1 MPTNSQVVA
10 GLVAQTVPPDRE
22 CITNLTQV
30 LQGAVDYLSVIV
42 NTQTIPGS
50 PGGDSIAQQALQV
63 AQLALTTAQQAVAAI
78 PPTRSDQAIA
88 LPTGDSTIALSWA
101 DPLPDTNY
109 AVIGT
114 YIGAAPSV
122 ATYYTYRIIDGTQTT
137 TGVQIRFENTPANF
151 KWTWVVQAIKSAA

>member
-50 PGGDSIAQQALQV
+50 PGGDSIPQQALQV

-78 PPTRSDQAIA
+78 PQIRSDTAIA
-88 LPTGDSTIALSWA
+88 LPTGDSTIALSWS

-109 AVIGT
+109 MVIGT
-114 YIGAAPSV
+114 YIGSV
-122 ATYYTYRIIDGTQTT
+122 ANVGTYFCFRIIAGSQTVN
-137 TGVQIRFENTPANF
+137 GCQLRFENTPANYSF
-151 KWTWVVQAIKSAA
+151 AYLVQAIKSA